1 MVKNSEFEL
10 EVLSVLWEEI
20 KTVLPA
26 FSGRKKRLRQEIV
39 NLYKHMWRGGAGLK
53 VWGQWEMRADNT
65 DFKEAFSKLKKI
77 KSKRSHW

>member
-1 MVKNSEFEL
+1 MFYRSGGDPRRVYDIQFWPCMVKNSEFEL

-39 NLYKHMWRGGAGLK
+39 NLYKHM
-53 VWGQWEMRADNT
+53 
-65 DFKEAFSKLKKI
+65 
-77 KSKRSHW
+77 